1 MGLFD
6 VLNINRKQPEKVDF
20 KRYIV
25 PQQNYRTRQDIQK
38 FREAVLTAENVHLP
52 NRRQLYKG
60 YQDAWDDAH
69 VKAVINNRKL
79 KTLGKDFAI
88 CNEEGEEI
96 EDITVLFKSEWFR
109 QFIDYA
115 LDSIYW
121 GHSLIE
127 LGDIID
133 DQFKEVTLVK
143 RENVR
148 PEFHTVTKNSSDI
161 PTDGIKYDEGI
172 YKNWN
177 IGVGLDHDLGLLKS
191 IMPLWIYK
199 KESLGG
205 WSQYTE
211 IFGQP
216 MRVGKTN
223 TTNEPDRE
231 HMEEQLQ
238 NMGSSAYAV
247 IGQDDEFQFLFP
259 NDGAAFKS
267 YEDLCRFCDEQIS
280 KIVFGQ
286 TMTSDNGSSR
296 SQSEVHERLAEDYV
310 RADSI
315 MIENLVNQELI
326 PRMRNLGITIPE
338 CYFKFDSKERVTANE
353 QFERVKELIKSY
365 DVDPEYIEKEF
376 NIPVTPKQQS
386 TIGGSA
392 EGKYLTL

>member
-1 MGLFD
+1 M
-6 VLNINRKQPEKVDF
+6 
-20 KRYIV
+20 
-25 PQQNYRTRQDIQK
+25 
-38 FREAVLTAENVHLP
+38 TAENVHLP

-79 KTLGKDFAI
+79 KTIGKDFAF

-96 EDITVLFKSEWFR
+96 DDITVLFKDEWFR
-109 QFIDYA
+109 DFVSYA

-121 GHSLIE
+121 GHSLLE
-127 LGDIID
+127 LGNIID
-133 DQFKEVTLVK
+133 DKFEHVELVK

-148 PEFHTVTKNSSDI
+148 PEFKTVTKNSSDT
-161 PTDGIKYDEGI
+161 PDSGVRYDEPP
-172 YKNWN
+172 YKNWHVP
-177 IGVGLDHDLGLLKS
+177 VGKDHDLGLLKS

-223 TTNEPDRE
+223 TTNESDRE
-231 HMEEQLQ
+231 NMEKELQ

-247 IGQDDEFQFLFP
+247 IGHDDEFEFLFP

-310 RADSI
+310 RADS
-315 MIENLVNQELI
+315 MFIENIVNSELI
-326 PRMRNLGITIPE
+326 PRMKALGITIPE
-338 CYFKFDSKERVTANE
+338 GYFKYDSKERVTSNE
-353 QFERVKELIKSY
+353 QFERVKELIKVY
-365 DVDPEYIEKEF
+365 EVDPEYIEREF
-376 NIPVTPKQQS
+376 NIPVIPKQQS
-386 TIGGSA
+386 TAGGSA
-392 EGKYLTL
+392 EGKFLTK